1 MAIKGGENM
10 GLFSRKLKQKRQT
23 TYDPIA
29 VWMTGTPTNEIILP
43 AGYAPVTRNEE
54 VRKCI
59 HKIADLVSSMT
70 IMLMQ
75 NGEKGDIRLKNA
87 MSKKIDVYPNHHMS
101 RKNFIYRIVSD
112 MITHG
117 NAVCLPVVVAGLL
130 DNIIIWDG
138 YSCSF
143 RGNDET
149 YEISYKGQTF
159 DPDELLHFVLVP
171 DEILPYKGNGFI
183 PVVKD
188 AIANIVQANAT
199 KTGFLQSKWRPSLI
213 IKVESDA
220 EGMQIKEER
229 DKILNSYVGDTE
241 AGEPWIVPASE
252 IDVTEVKPLSLQ
264 DLAIQDGL
272 KLDKQAV
279 AAAFGVPAYMLGV
292 GTFTKDEYN
301 NFLTSTIM
309 PIAKVIEQE
318 LSKKIVYATNWYFKF
333 NPKSLYQ
340 YDLTELTGHVKEMV
354 NAGMINRNEGR
365 NYFDFSPVEGL
376 DEFVVLENYIPLDQ
390 VGNQNKLNNQQQPP
404 DNVPKDQTPPADNA
418 APAEPPPA
426 NP

>member
-1 MAIKGGENM
+1 MPLFKRKPKIFNKRQYDPVAVWLSGENA
-10 GLFSRKLKQKRQT
+10 
-23 TYDPIA
+23 DN
-29 VWMTGTPTNEIILP
+29 VILP
-43 AGYAPVTRNEE
+43 AGFSPVTKNEE

-75 NGEKGDIRLKNA
+75 NGDTGDIRLKNA
-87 MSKKIDVYPNHHMS
+87 MSKKIDVYPNHHMV
-101 RKNFIYRIVSD
+101 RKNFIYRIVTD
-112 MITHG
+112 MLSHG
-117 NAVCLPVVVAGLL
+117 NSVVLPVIVDGLL
-130 DNIIIWDG
+130 DNLIIWDAKQ
-138 YSCSF
+138 CSF
-143 RGNDET
+143 AGNDET
-149 YEISYKGQTF
+149 YLIKYKLQTF
-159 DPDELLHFVLVP
+159 DPDEVLHFVLVP
-171 DEILPYKGNGFI
+171 DDEMPYRGNGFI

-229 DKILNSYVGDTE
+229 EKILNSYIGDTE

-252 IDVTEVKPLSLQ
+252 IDVREIRPLSLT

-272 KLDKQAV
+272 QLDKKAV

-292 GTFTKDEYN
+292 GTFNKDEYN
-301 NFLTSTIM
+301 NFISSVIM

-318 LSKKIVYATNWYFKF
+318 LSKKVVYATNWYFKF
-333 NPKSLYQ
+333 NPKTLYQ
-340 YDLTELTGHVKEMV
+340 YDLAELTTHVKEMV
-354 NAGMINRNEGR
+354 NAGMANRNEGR
-365 NYFDFSPVEGL
+365 NYFDLSPVEGL

-390 VGNQNKLNNQQQPP
+390 VGNQTKLKGGGPTNNENTNNQTDPNADP
-404 DNVPKDQTPPADNA
+404 NAQTTPSN
-418 APAEPPPA
+418 E
-426 NP
+426 

>member
-1 MAIKGGENM
+1 M
-10 GLFSRKLKQKRQT
+10 GLFSRKKMQKRQT
-23 TYDPIA
+23 SYDPIA
-29 VWMTGTPTNEIILP
+29 VWFASTNNEMLLP
-43 AGYAPVTRNEE
+43 AGFMPVVKNEE

-59 HKIADLVSSMT
+59 HKIADAVSNMT
-70 IMLMQ
+70 LMLMQ
-75 NGEKGDIRLKNA
+75 NDDAGDIRLKNA
-87 MSKKIDVYPNHHMS
+87 MSKKIDVYPNHLMI

-112 MITHG
+112 MISTG
-117 NAVCLPVVVAGLL
+117 NAVCLPVVKGGLL
-130 DNIIIWDG
+130 DNILIWVAQ
-138 YSCSF
+138 SCSF

-149 YEISYKGQTF
+149 YIINYRGQDF
-159 DPDELLHFVLVP
+159 DPDEVLHFALIP
-171 DEILPYKGNGFI
+171 DDLMPYRGIGFA

-188 AIANIVQANAT
+188 AIANIVQANTT

-229 DKILNSYVGDTE
+229 DKILRSYVGDTE

-252 IDVTEVKPLSLQ
+252 IDVTEVKPLTLQ

-272 KLDKQAV
+272 TLDKKAV

-292 GTFTKDEYN
+292 GSFSADEYN
-301 NFLTSTIM
+301 NFISATVM

-340 YDLTELTGHVKEMV
+340 YNIKEMTMYLKEMV
-354 NAGMINRNEGR
+354 NAGVINRNEAR
-365 NYFDFSPVEGL
+365 NFLDFSPVAGL

-390 VGNQNKLNNQQQPP
+390 VGNQKKLNDPQPP
-404 DNVPKDQTPPADNA
+404 DTTPPEPVDNNPNTA
-418 APAEPPPA
+418 KEPPEPPPA
-426 NP
+426 G

>member
-1 MAIKGGENM
+1 LVLGGELMN
-10 GLFSRKLKQKRQT
+10 LFKRKEKLLKKRQ
-23 TYDPIA
+23 YDPVA
-29 VWMTGTPTNEIILP
+29 VWLSGENTENILLP
-43 AGYAPVTRNEE
+43 SGFIPVTKNEE

-75 NGEKGDIRLKNA
+75 NGETGDIRLKNA
-87 MSKKIDVYPNHHMS
+87 MSKKIDVYPNHHMT
-101 RKNFIYRIVSD
+101 RKNFIYRVVCD
-112 MITHG
+112 MLTNG
-117 NAVCLPVVVAGLL
+117 NSVCLPVVVDGLL
-130 DNIIIWDG
+130 DNIIIWDASQVS
-138 YSCSF
+138 YT
-143 RGNDET
+143 GNEET
-149 YEISYKGQTF
+149 YSIKYKLQTF
-159 DPDELLHFVLVP
+159 DPDEVLHFVLIP
-171 DEILPYKGNGFI
+171 DDELPYKGNGFVPI
-183 PVVKD
+183 VKD
-188 AIANIVQANAT
+188 AIANIVQANTT

-229 DKILNSYVGDTE
+229 EKILNSYVGDTT

-252 IDVTEVKPLSLQ
+252 IDVKEIRPLSLT

-272 KLDKQAV
+272 QLDKKAV

-292 GTFTKDEYN
+292 GTFSKDEYN
-301 NFLTSTIM
+301 NFISSVIM

-333 NPKSLYQ
+333 NPKSLMQ
-340 YDLTELTGHVKEMV
+340 YDLAELTGHVKEMV

-390 VGNQNKLNNQQQPP
+390 VGNQAKLKGGEPNNNANNQ
-404 DNVPKDQTPPADNA
+404 NNQTDPNA
-418 APAEPPPA
+418 QTTPSNE
-426 NP
+426 